1 MSDMQLSISDLP
13 HTPVLIEPIINLI
26 SPVSGSWLDGTFGAG
41 GYTRALLEAGA
52 DNVISIDRDPHVFDL
67 AKEWIGNYANRIQL
81 HNDKFSN
88 LGNYGSS
95 FDGIVLD
102 LGLSSMQ
109 IDEPSRGFSFIKD
122 GPLDMRMSGSGFSAA
137 DLVNNLAQSEI
148 ANILYF
154 FGEERS
160 SRRIANA
167 IVRRRGYN
175 EKKNAF
181 FKNISIEDIRKL
193 QSYCSLSIAD
203 GGKRII
209 IIDTADD
216 LNKSASNALLKLLE
230 EPPKNTIFLLV
241 SNQPNLLLPTLKSR
255 CQKLSFSNLDQT
267 DLGAVLTAIECKIEP
282 SDEVSLSIL
291 SKGSAG
297 AACRLINSNC
307 IYLYRDILNLASS
320 LPNLNTNKI
329 LQLSQ
334 NYFANAKPSE
344 FEIFLEIMQHFFSR
358 LCKTGVMQKPVLPS
372 MTENEAKIMK
382 NLCPNLKSA
391 HLWSEAAN
399 ITIAKLNKGYLLN
412 IDIES
417 LILDAFIYL
426 EKSYKTIYWTRIT
439 NE

>member
-1 MSDMQLSISDLP
+1 MSDEPNNFFSDKIAGAPHPMLANEIIGHSSQKLSFLSSFASNRLPQCWLLAGDMGIGKASFAWLIAKFLLTTKYQPADLKID
-13 HTPVLIEPIINLI
+13 LNESNINSILEPQ
-26 SPVSGSWLDGTFGAG
+26 SGSTL
-41 GYTRALLEAGA
+41 
-52 DNVISIDRDPHVFDL
+52 
-67 AKEWIGNYANRIQL
+67 NRI
-81 HNDKFSN
+81 
-88 LGNYGSS
+88 
-95 FDGIVLD
+95 I
-102 LGLSSMQ
+102 
-109 IDEPSRGFSFIKD
+109 
-122 GPLDMRMSGSGFSAA
+122 SGSEQR
-137 DLVNNLAQSEI
+137 V
-148 ANILYF
+148 Y
-154 FGEERS
+154 
-160 SRRIANA
+160 
-167 IVRRRGYN
+167 IVRRGYN
-175 EKKNAF
+175 EKRKAF

-216 LNKSASNALLKLLE
+216 LNKSSSNALLKLIE
-230 EPPKNTIFLLV
+230 EPPKNTVFLLI
-241 SNQPNLLLPTLKSR
+241 SHQPNLLLPTIKSR

-267 DLGAVLTAIECKIEP
+267 DLGAVLTAIGCKIEP

-307 IYLYRDILNLASS
+307 INLYSDILNISSS

-334 NYFANAKPSE
+334 NYFAKAKPGE
-344 FEIFLEIMQHFFSR
+344 FEIFLEMMQHFFSR
-358 LCKTGVMQKPVLPS
+358 LCKTGAMQKPLLPS
-372 MTENEAKIMK
+372 LTENEAKIMK

-399 ITIAKLNKGYLLN
+399 ITLTKLNKGYLLN

-426 EKSYKTIYWTRIT
+426 EKSYQTIYRTRIT

>member
-1 MSDMQLSISDLP
+1 MSDEPNNFFSDKIAGAPHPMLANKIIGHSSQKLSFLSSFASNRLPQCWLLAGDMGIGKASFAWLIAKFLLTTKYQPADLKND
-13 HTPVLIEPIINLI
+13 LNESNINSILEPQ
-26 SPVSGSWLDGTFGAG
+26 SGSIL
-41 GYTRALLEAGA
+41 
-52 DNVISIDRDPHVFDL
+52 
-67 AKEWIGNYANRIQL
+67 NRI
-81 HNDKFSN
+81 
-88 LGNYGSS
+88 
-95 FDGIVLD
+95 I
-102 LGLSSMQ
+102 
-109 IDEPSRGFSFIKD
+109 
-122 GPLDMRMSGSGFSAA
+122 SGSEQR
-137 DLVNNLAQSEI
+137 V
-148 ANILYF
+148 Y
-154 FGEERS
+154 
-160 SRRIANA
+160 
-167 IVRRRGYN
+167 IVRRGYN
-175 EKKNAF
+175 EKRKTF
-181 FKNISIEDIRKL
+181 FKNISIEDVRKL

-216 LNKSASNALLKLLE
+216 LNKSSSNALLKLLE
-230 EPPKNTIFLLV
+230 EPPKNTIFLLI
-241 SNQPNLLLPTLKSR
+241 SHQPNLLVPTIKSR

-267 DLGAVLTAIECKIEP
+267 DLGAVLTAIGCKIEP

-307 IYLYRDILNLASS
+307 INLYSDILNISSS

-334 NYFANAKPSE
+334 NYFAKAKPGE
-344 FEIFLEIMQHFFSR
+344 FEIFLEMMQHFFSR
-358 LCKTGVMQKPVLPS
+358 LCKTGAMQKPLLPS
-372 MTENEAKIMK
+372 LTENEAKIMK

-399 ITIAKLNKGYLLN
+399 ITLTKLNKGYLLN

-426 EKSYKTIYWTRIT
+426 EKSYQTIYRTGIT